1 MLLGLT
7 SILVMVVVAYFFVRE
22 GGLLTGITGCF
33 NVYIAGLAAFQ
44 LWPYL
49 ANELE
54 SILQGTMFEH
64 FEDAIALVAVFALT
78 TALLRA
84 ATSAIIKSEP
94 MLPPLIHR
102 VGAGFFGVVA
112 GYFVAGFL
120 VLVLQTFPWQEDFLG
135 FPKSEG
141 AGFSDRFL
149 PPDQN
154 FLKLMARAHRGIFST
169 GEDQSKAFEEF
180 DQLFATQRRIGDK
193 PPPKSPPLAKTP
205 AAAKTKEKAKP
216 KDEKKPEEEK
226 DKKADEEKKD
236 SDKKDIDKKDEE
248 KEKEKDKG
256 N

>member
-1 MLLGLT
+1 MLLGLA
-7 SILVMVVVAYFFVRE
+7 SILVMAVVAYFFVKE

-33 NVYIAGLAAFQ
+33 NVYVAGLASFQ

-84 ATSAIIKSEP
+84 GTSAIIKSEP
-94 MLPPLIHR
+94 TLPPLVHR

-112 GYFVAGFL
+112 GYLVSGFL

-135 FPKSEG
+135 FPKSEQ

-154 FLKLMARAHRGIFST
+154 FLKLMYRAHRGTFTT

-193 PPPKSPPLAKTP
+193 PPAKQPPLAKTP
-205 AAAKTKEKAKP
+205 AKTKEKAKP
-216 KDEKKPEEEK
+216 KDEKKTEDEK
-226 DKKADEEKKD
+226 DKKSDDEKKE
-236 SDKKDIDKKDEE
+236 SDKKDD
-248 KEKEKDKG
+248 EKDKEKKAD
-256 N
+256 

>member
-1 MLLGLT
+1 MLLGLA

-64 FEDAIALVAVFALT
+64 FEDAISLVAVFSLT
-78 TALLRA
+78 TGILRA
-84 ATSAIIKSEP
+84 ATSAIIKTEP
-94 MLPPLIHR
+94 TLPPLIHK
-102 VGAGFFGVVA
+102 VGAGFFGAVA

-141 AGFSDRFL
+141 TGFSDRFL

-154 FLKLMARAHRGIFST
+154 FLKLMARAHRGTFST

-180 DQLFATQRRIGDK
+180 DQLFVIHRRIGDK
-193 PPPKSPPLAKTP
+193 PPPKTPPLSKPVAP
-205 AAAKTKEKAKP
+205 KTKEKAKP
-216 KDEKKPEEEK
+216 KDEKKPEDEK
-226 DKKADEEKKD
+226 DKKTDEEKKD
-236 SDKKDIDKKDEE
+236 SDKKDNDKKDEE
-248 KEKEKDKG
+248 KEKKAE
-256 N
+256 

>member
-1 MLLGLT
+1 MLLGLA
-7 SILVMVVVAYFFVRE
+7 SILVIAVVAYFFVRE

-54 SILQGTMFEH
+54 SILKGTMFEN
-64 FEDAIALVAVFALT
+64 FEDAIALVVVFALT
-78 TALLRA
+78 TALLRV

-94 MLPPLIHR
+94 TLPPMIHK
-102 VGAGFFGVVA
+102 VGAGFFGAVA

-154 FLKLMARAHRGIFST
+154 FLKLMSRAHRGTFST
-169 GEDQSKAFEEF
+169 GEDQSKVFEEF

-193 PPPKSPPLAKTP
+193 PPPKPQTPIGKTP
-205 AAAKTKEKAKP
+205 PTKTKEKAKP
-216 KDEKKPEEEK
+216 KDEKKPEDGK

-236 SDKKDIDKKDEE
+236 SDKKDSDKKDEE
-248 KEKEKDKG
+248 KEKKAD
-256 N
+256 

>member
-1 MLLGLT
+1 MLLGLA

-94 MLPPLIHR
+94 TLPPLVHK
-102 VGAGFFGVVA
+102 VGAGFFGAIA

-141 AGFSDRFL
+141 TGFSDRFL

-154 FLKLMARAHRGIFST
+154 FLKLMARAHRGTFST

-180 DQLFATQRRIGDK
+180 DQLFVIHRRIGDK
-193 PPPKSPPLAKTP
+193 PPPKQQTPIGKTP
-205 AAAKTKEKAKP
+205 PTKTKEKAKP
-216 KDEKKPEEEK
+216 KDEKKPEDEK

-236 SDKKDIDKKDEE
+236 SDKKGTDKKDEE
-248 KEKEKDKG
+248 KEKKAD
-256 N
+256 